1 MIMKKLNKIK
11 FIFLISIILTL
22 GVYFLPKSFAIQEPD
37 DLIGTIVTT
46 EELLSITP
54 NYYGDYEFFGIKDF
68 GIYLYE
74 KEDLIAEVPSWGD
87 DYPSSWSN
95 HPAENYLRV
104 PNSICGIRKG
114 WGHGTDCNE
123 DILNNYTGYWKIV
136 KYLGMDQ
143 YSTIEYALV
152 PAAYEAPTFK
162 LSCNPKSIKKGEQS
176 ECELSTKYY
185 SKFKNLN
192 FKIDVLDYEV
202 VDVKPGNNFEN
213 LQLVLGVYTVAGKD
227 NMEESG
233 DGIETT
239 IIKFKVTSND
249 DKEVKNTN
257 NIKVI
262 DLNYSNS
269 FENNSFGVLA
279 DTISKDESKAETD
292 TNTVNDTIKNP
303 KTGDKVFLIIA
314 LMSIS
319 LVIGTII
326 YKKRVKEY

>member
-11 FIFLISIILTL
+11 FIFLILIILSL

-46 EELLSITP
+46 EELLSII
-54 NYYGDYEFFGIKDF
+54 GDYSGNYEFFGIKDF

-87 DYPSSWSN
+87 SHPSSWSD
-95 HPAENYLRV
+95 HPASYYLSV

-114 WGHGTDCNE
+114 WGQGTDCNE
-123 DILNNYTGYWKIV
+123 DILNNYTGYWKIA

-152 PAAYEAPTFK
+152 PTTYEEPTFK
-162 LSCNPKSIKKGEQS
+162 LSCNPKSIKKGEYS

-192 FKIDVLDYEV
+192 FKLDVSDYETI
-202 VDVKPGNNFEN
+202 DVKPGSHFEN
-213 LQLVLGVYTVAGKD
+213 LQLENGVYTVTGKD
-227 NMEESG
+227 DMEESE

-239 IIKFKVTSND
+239 IIKFKVTSNN
-249 DKEVKNTN
+249 DKEVKITN
-257 NIKVI
+257 NIKVV
-262 DLNYSNS
+262 DLNYSNGY
-269 FENNSFGVLA
+269 ENNSFGVLT
-279 DTISKDESKAETD
+279 DTIRKDKTD
-292 TNTVNDTIKNP
+292 TNTVIDKIKNP
-303 KTGDKVFLIIA
+303 KTGDKVFIIIA

-319 LVIGTII
+319 LVIGAII